1 MANPA
6 YVANNIPTAL
16 PAEPILGTDD
26 LKTYTPLAG
35 LGALALAAGV
45 PTGLTNWGG
54 DLYYD
59 GTTVISTNFTNPAMI
74 AAWDGSWAIPFVSG
88 PTDFNTFV
96 GGGGNNRQ
104 PQSGSQAIDF
114 DGTTYA
120 IGAYDENGNTSVY
133 ISTSPKTA
141 WTLVNLNTDASFDAV
156 QGLKWIPRLNLWVAV
171 GDDIWTSPSG
181 AAVWTV
187 RESSDHFYQ
196 QIYDDGTTLWA
207 IGTTKVWKSTNGTTW
222 TGTIQGAN
230 YPWSSTNNRSPLWF
244 SSRLNLWIGIAA
256 KGGSSPDPNYGIVYA
271 TAPDQA
277 WQYGYTSPNNPPS
290 VPADEFDQ
298 IAEIGGTLYVTG
310 RRVTSIS
317 PVSTEAVIA
326 ASVFGTS
333 SWALTIS
340 TLPEVPSFAFSS
352 FSGIVGAPD
361 NTSLG
366 LGLKNANALDEFT
379 NVFSTDGGATLTNEY
394 LGGQFHQIIG
404 ITVIPPKPTACVDF
418 EIQSPGDMPDSGA
431 QFTGQRLYIAVDCW
445 KSRPLGSPEK
455 LTPTII
461 VDGVETILPQ
471 ITNTERSTIELPI
484 SQHHG
489 RFFDGVRLDGCL
501 LTSRVEIYG
510 IWADV
515 WLGEQSESS

>member
-1 MANPA
+1 MANPL
-6 YVANNIPTAL
+6 YVANNIPTAP
-16 PAEPILGTDD
+16 PAEPIVGTDD
-26 LKTYTPLAG
+26 LKTYTALTG
-35 LGALALAAGV
+35 LGALAQAAGIASY
-45 PTGLTNWGG
+45 GG

-59 GTTVISTNFTNPAMI
+59 GTTAISTNFIAPMTI
-74 AAWDGSWAIPFVSG
+74 AAWDGSWAMPEIINDGGTAIAGG
-88 PTDFNTFV
+88 P
-96 GGGGNNRQ
+96 GGNRQ
-104 PQSGSQAIDF
+104 PQMGPQAIDF

-120 IGAYDENGNTSVY
+120 VGGLSTNGNACVY
-133 ISTSPKTA
+133 TSTSPKTS
-141 WTLVNLNTDASFDAV
+141 WTLVEFNNDQTFV
-156 QGLKWIPRLNLWVAV
+156 NVRGLKWIARLNLWIAV
-171 GDDIWTSPSG
+171 GDDIWSAPSG
-181 AAVWTV
+181 AAAWTV

-207 IGTTKVWKSTNGTTW
+207 IGATKVWKSTNGTTW

-230 YPWSSTNNRSPLWF
+230 YPWFSTNQRSPLWY
-244 SSRLNLWIGIAA
+244 SSRLNLWLGMAST
-256 KGGSSPDPNYGIVYA
+256 GGSSVDPNYGIVYA
-271 TAPDQA
+271 TTPDQP
-277 WQYGYTSPNNPPS
+277 WQYAYISPANPPS
-290 VPADEFDQ
+290 VPADHFFVLSEVGD
-298 IAEIGGTLYVTG
+298 ILYAVGARTT
-310 RRVTSIS
+310 VNS
-317 PVSTEAVIA
+317 PLSTEAIVA

-333 SWALTIS
+333 SWALTIP
-340 TLPEVPSFAFSS
+340 TLPEVPSFAFSRID
-352 FSGIVGAPD
+352 GIIGAQD
-361 NTSLG
+361 NTALG
-366 LGLKNANALDEFT
+366 LSLKNENALDEFT
-379 NVFSTDGGATLTNEY
+379 NTFSNDGGATLTNEY
-394 LGGQFHQIIG
+394 LGGHFTQIIG
-404 ITVIPPKPTACVDF
+404 LTPPPPPPPTHCVDF

-515 WLGEQSESS
+515 WLGEQSEQS